1 MPECCVL
8 CGKCGRGCG
17 CVCGCGCGCGC
28 GCVRT
33 RHRRRSRVSSLV
45 QLGRQIEALESAT
58 GELRRAKQTVD
69 GRLAEAMEAQAR
81 TESELEAV
89 AGDKAKLV
97 RHSPVVFLF
106 ATRLIVCVC
115 VCVVCMCVWL

>member
-1 MPECCVL
+1 M
-8 CGKCGRGCG
+8 
-17 CVCGCGCGCGC
+17 
-28 GCVRT
+28 
-33 RHRRRSRVSSLV
+33 SSLV

-97 RHSPVVFLF
+97 RHSPPLSSCLQLDSLCVCVL
-106 ATRLIVCVC
+106 CVC
-115 VCVVCMCVWL
+115 VCGSDSGSGCACLPVIHPHRRSA

>member
-1 MPECCVL
+1 M
-8 CGKCGRGCG
+8 
-17 CVCGCGCGCGC
+17 
-28 GCVRT
+28 
-33 RHRRRSRVSSLV
+33 SSLV

-106 ATRLIVCVC
+106 ATRFIVCLCVCVLCVC
-115 VCVVCMCVWL
+115 VCGSDSGSGSGSGPGSGSGCVCLRAIHPHRRHA